1 MAETTQFEL
10 VSPERLVLSRAV
22 EMVVVPGSEG
32 YFGVLPRHAPM
43 ISTLSPGVI
52 DIYEG
57 GQVVDRIFVA
67 GGFAE
72 VTETRCTVLAEEATP
87 LADVNV
93 SETEKSIADARDVL
107 KDTGDAVER
116 SKLEDRIGNLE
127 ALLAAKRRAAA

>member
-10 VSPERLVLSRAV
+10 VSPEKLVVSKAV

-43 ISTLSPGVI
+43 ISTLSSGVI

-57 GQVVDRIFVA
+57 GSVTEKIFVA

-72 VTETRCTVLAEEATP
+72 VTEERCTILAEEARN
-87 LADVNV
+87 LAEVDVA
-93 SETEKSIADARDVL
+93 ETEKAIADARDVM
-107 KDTGDAVER
+107 KDKSDEVER
-116 SKLEDRIGNLE
+116 QKLETRIAVLE
-127 ALLAAKRRAAA
+127 AMLDAKKAAA